1 MNPFYKKIIFFNLFS
16 ACFCMSGQLAL
27 NTTLSY
33 LFSNSIYIFSF
44 FIGLYLMSMG
54 LGVLIVNKLPISEKN
69 VINFIVANALISIL
83 IANPGFFTLLYFN
96 EETRMLLRTTHS
108 QLHNLV
114 FLFGIILTILLGIVS
129 GIELPLFSK
138 LLEST
143 QEKDSS
149 ILTALL
155 TTDYLGAFVGSVLFS
170 ILFYPFWGLIKGII
184 LSQLFLLI
192 ALGIITATSFKMIN
206 KYLIVVLLIISVYV
220 SFSWFNVDLFLEYLV
235 KLTT

>member
-1 MNPFYKKIIFFNLFS
+1 
-16 ACFCMSGQLAL
+16 MSGQLAL

-143 QEKDSS
+143 QEKDPS

-192 ALGIITATSFKMIN
+192 ALGIIAATSFKMIN

>member
-1 MNPFYKKIIFFNLFS
+1 
-16 ACFCMSGQLAL
+16 MSGQLAL